1 MKTKVHRAG
10 IDAKW
15 RTVANSEE
23 KQRLKVIAERR
34 ARKIQ
39 TDRELASEE
48 RLIMRRCIKRLRRKN
63 GKN

>member
-1 MKTKVHRAG
+1 METKVHRTG
-10 IDAKW
+10 TDAKW

-34 ARKIQ
+34 ARKTQ
-39 TDRELASEE
+39 TDRELAAEE

-63 GKN
+63 GKS